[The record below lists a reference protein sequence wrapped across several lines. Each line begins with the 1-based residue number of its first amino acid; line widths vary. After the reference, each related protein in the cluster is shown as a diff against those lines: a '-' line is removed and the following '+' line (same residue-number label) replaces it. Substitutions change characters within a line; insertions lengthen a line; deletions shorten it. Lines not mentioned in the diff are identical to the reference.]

1 MNSREYVVRRTSD
14 IVCLI
19 SPRNRLFLWRTQEK
33 VWPPA
38 STDLS
43 FGEPLLL
50 TRVKLVLTYVSVYA
64 AYQIPL
70 FSFSPHKR
78 KGTFHVAR
86 KKGKKRRCETKAPIR
101 IKKDVVH
108 IKTGKSFM
116 KFGVQQWSHGAAGCS
131 ANAEA
136 LSSIISAVKNIWRL
150 SAGKTINAFIR
161 DQKLLSFPFCL
172 VFRIPP
178 SIRRQRRVPFY
189 FLDVHR
195 GVSFNSLG
203 LFHIIKATRNRQQ
216 CLALH
221 TTRRPLPASFSR
233 FGFDPIWTMN
243 RGRRKNEA
251 PVGEMRKRG
260 IKDGKKEG
268 NRRTTRNRVKWE
280 LGTRDR
286 ETEGRKG
293 KREA

>member
-1 MNSREYVVRRTSD
+1 
-14 IVCLI
+14 
-19 SPRNRLFLWRTQEK
+19 
-33 VWPPA
+33 
-38 STDLS
+38 
-43 FGEPLLL
+43 
-50 TRVKLVLTYVSVYA
+50 
-64 AYQIPL
+64 
-70 FSFSPHKR
+70 
-78 KGTFHVAR
+78 
-86 KKGKKRRCETKAPIR
+86 
-101 IKKDVVH
+101 
-108 IKTGKSFM
+108 M

-260 IKDGKKEG
+260 IKDGKKRRKQKDDTKQGEMRTRDERSRDRRKEG
-268 NRRTTRNRVKWE
+268 KKRGIELLRWITSSSGPLPSRRKDAIIQFASIPLPWICRGGFICCNVLQASSLKDRRTKTRP
-280 LGTRDR
+280 LSI
-286 ETEGRKG
+286 
-293 KREA
+293 